1 VCVLRAILS
10 FLGWALPSLL
20 PSRTSPHTH
29 LQPTLIISVGAST
42 STSTPQLNAY
52 LFLNWIHGASAP
64 AGVVVRWG
72 LDFAPELRLHWRPLC
87 ECVFHSTRRNLDSAK
102 CEKNGAASNQ
112 DQNRENVQLHWAP
125 TELQQ
130 IPSVRLLIAVYAVV
144 RRLAS
149 KQQPMNNVVNNH
161 DLPRFRF

>member
-1 VCVLRAILS
+1 M
-10 FLGWALPSLL
+10 
-20 PSRTSPHTH
+20 
-29 LQPTLIISVGAST
+29 
-42 STSTPQLNAY
+42 
-52 LFLNWIHGASAP
+52 
-64 AGVVVRWG
+64 
-72 LDFAPELRLHWRPLC
+72 
-87 ECVFHSTRRNLDSAK
+87 NLESGK